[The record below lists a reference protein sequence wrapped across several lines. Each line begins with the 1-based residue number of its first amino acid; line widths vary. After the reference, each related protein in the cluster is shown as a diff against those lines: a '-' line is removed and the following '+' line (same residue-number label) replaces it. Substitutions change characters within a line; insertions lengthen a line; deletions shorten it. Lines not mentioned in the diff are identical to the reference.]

1 MPTNDLFAQALGLA
15 APWRVKDVRF
25 SDEQSRLDIRLDF
38 PAGTAWT
45 CPTCG
50 ADCGTAHDTKERTW
64 RHLNFFEHECHLHA
78 RQPRVKC
85 SEHGTQTVGVPWAR
99 PGMGFTL
106 LMDAFIL
113 SLTQAGMTVNQIAHL
128 LKMHDTRIWR
138 VLNYY
143 VAKARRETDHSEV
156 RTVGV
161 DETAKARG
169 HDYISVFMDLDPNR
183 RRVLFVTEGREAE
196 AIGRFAKDLEAHNG
210 TPEQVQDVCL
220 DMSPAYIS
228 GVEQYLPKAEMTFDQ
243 FHLVKLLN
251 EAVDQVRREEQR
263 THPELKKTRYIWLK
277 NPWNHT
283 DAQEE
288 SFNNLRSGRLK
299 TARAYHL
306 KLSFQ
311 DLFLVK
317 NADDAEPLLKGW
329 YDWAIRCRLKPIVK
343 FAQTVKRH
351 WRGVLNW
358 FTSQISNGV
367 LEGINSLIQAAK
379 AKARG
384 FRSFRYLE
392 TIIYLTVG
400 KLDLSP
406 QTVLSAT
413 HTK

>member
-1 MPTNDLFAQALGLA
+1 MPTNDLFGQALGLA
-15 APWRVKDVRF
+15 SPWTVKEVRF
-25 SDEQSRLDIRLDF
+25 SETESRLDIWLDF
-38 PAGTAWT
+38 PAGSRWS

-50 ADCGTAHDTKERTW
+50 ADCGTAHDTKDRTW
-64 RHLNFFEHECHLHA
+64 RHLNFFQHECHLHA
-78 RQPRVKC
+78 RVPRVRC
-85 SEHGTQTVGVPWAR
+85 SEHGTQTVSVPWAR

-113 SLTQAGMTVNQIAHL
+113 SLAQAGMTVRQIASL

-138 VLNYY
+138 VLDYY
-143 VAKARRETDHSEV
+143 VAKARREADYSEV
-156 RTVGV
+156 RHVGV

-169 HDYISVFMDLDPNR
+169 HNYISVFMNLDPGH
-183 RRVLFVTEGREAE
+183 RRVLFVTQGREAD
-196 AIGRFAKDLEAHNG
+196 AVGRFAEDLKAHKG
-210 TPEQVQDVCL
+210 KVEHVEQVCL

-228 GVEQYLPKAEMTFDQ
+228 GVEQYLPSAEMTFDQ

-251 EAVDQVRREEQR
+251 EAVDQVRREEQHE
-263 THPELKKTRYIWLK
+263 HPELKKTRYVWLK

-283 DAQEE
+283 EGQAEAYND
-288 SFNNLRSGRLK
+288 LRGGRLK

-311 DLFLVK
+311 DLFLVS
-317 NADDAEPLLKGW
+317 NAPEAETLLKEW
-329 YDWAIRCRLKPIVK
+329 YNWAIRCRLKPIVR
-343 FAQTVKRH
+343 FAQTIKRH
-351 WRGVLNW
+351 WQGVLNW

-367 LEGINSLIQAAK
+367 LEAINSLIQAAK

-384 FRSFRYLE
+384 FRSFNYLE
-392 TIIYLTVG
+392 TVIYLTAG

-406 QTVLSAT
+406 ATVLQAT

>member
-1 MPTNDLFAQALGLA
+1 MPTNDLFAEALGLSS
-15 APWRVKDVRF
+15 PWRVKDVQF
-25 SDEQSRLDIRLDF
+25 SEEQSRLDIWLDF
-38 PAGTAWT
+38 PAGTAWA
-45 CPTCG
+45 CPKCG
-50 ADCGTAHDTKERTW
+50 ADCGTAHDTKERAW

-78 RQPRVKC
+78 RQPRVRC
-85 SEHGTQTVGVPWAR
+85 SEHGTQTMDVPWAR

-113 SLTQAGMTVNQIAHL
+113 SLAQAGMTVKQIARQ
-128 LKMHDTRIWR
+128 LKMHDTRVWR

-143 VAKARRETDHSEV
+143 VAKARRDADYSEV
-156 RTVGV
+156 RTIGV

-169 HDYISVFMDLDPNR
+169 HNYISIFMDLHPER
-183 RRVLFVTEGREAE
+183 RRVLFVTEGREADTV
-196 AIGRFAKDLEAHNG
+196 ARFAEDLKAHKG
-210 TPEQVQDVCL
+210 KVEQVEQACL

-228 GVEQYLPKAEMTFDQ
+228 GVEEHLPGAQITFDQ
-243 FHLVKLLN
+243 FHLIKLLN

-263 THPELKKTRYIWLK
+263 TRPELKKTRYVWLK

-283 DAQEE
+283 DTQTEA
-288 SFNNLRSGRLK
+288 FGNLRNGRLK

-311 DLFLVK
+311 DLFVAQ
-317 NADDAEPLLKGW
+317 NAADAEPLLKGW
-329 YDWAIRCRLKPIVK
+329 YNWAIRCRLKPIVQ
-343 FAQTVKRH
+343 FAKTVKRH
-351 WRGVLNW
+351 WQGILNW
-358 FTSQISNGV
+358 FNSQISNGV
-367 LEGINSLIQAAK
+367 LEAINSLIQAAK

-392 TIIYLTVG
+392 TMIYLTVG

-406 QTVLSAT
+406 QSVLSVT